1 MKIRTRKSQHLL
13 TVIIWCVGLLIAA
26 SAIIIG
32 YRYAM
37 RDTSPIPAAIR
48 SQLTFSP
55 FILTD
60 NTKAYTTSDYKF
72 NTAEANVHILSY
84 VIHTKDVTITV
95 SQYTQP
101 SEFSEIPE
109 YKDRFLSNVIKQ
121 YGTVQTSN
129 GTVYLG
135 RLPRQGNK
143 QLALMIEKGLLVLMS
158 PSRDID
164 EAQWRNLGDQLE
176 VQKIIN
182 NN

>member
-1 MKIRTRKSQHLL
+1 MKIRTRRSQHLI
-13 TVIIWCVGLLIAA
+13 TIIIWCVSLLVAA
-26 SAIIIG
+26 SAIIVG
-32 YRYAM
+32 YRYAT
-37 RDTSPIPAAIR
+37 RDTSPIPVAIR

-55 FILTD
+55 FILAD
-60 NTKAYTTSDYKF
+60 PTKKYTTSDYKF
-72 NTAEANVHILSY
+72 NTAENNVHILSY
-84 VIHTKDVTITV
+84 VIHTKTAIITV
-95 SQYTQP
+95 SEYTQP

-121 YGTVQTSN
+121 YATVQSSN
-129 GTVYLG
+129 GTIYLG

-158 PSRDID
+158 PSQDID

>member
-1 MKIRTRKSQHLL
+1 LAPARSS
-13 TVIIWCVGLLIAA
+13 
-26 SAIIIG
+26 SAI
-32 YRYAM
+32 
-37 RDTSPIPAAIR
+37 RDTSPIPVTIR
-48 SQLTFSP
+48 EQLTFSP

-60 NTKAYTTSDYKF
+60 STKKYTTSDYKF
-72 NTAEANVHILSY
+72 NTAENNIHILSY
-84 VIHTKDVTITV
+84 VIHTKTATITV

-129 GTVYLG
+129 GTIYLG
-135 RLPRQGNK
+135 RLPRQDNK

-158 PSRDID
+158 PSQDMD